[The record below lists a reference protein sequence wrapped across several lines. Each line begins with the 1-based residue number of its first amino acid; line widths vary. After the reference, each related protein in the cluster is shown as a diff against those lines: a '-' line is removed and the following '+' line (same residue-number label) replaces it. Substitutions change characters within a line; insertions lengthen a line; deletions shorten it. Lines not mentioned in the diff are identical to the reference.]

1 MEVKIDNNI
10 CNFNYDENNNIY
22 ECDLIRDSWKN
33 NLNNQLIEERLRN
46 PQKGALYALK
56 SFYTIDNKEAT
67 IVMPTGTGKTE
78 TMLVYIVS
86 ECLDKTIIIVPSSM
100 LREQTFNKCKTMGLI
115 KKFGILEENAILP
128 NVSMINHIPSSA
140 DSLEEILEKS
150 NIIITTINI
159 VAKFNEEYMD
169 LLNKFC
175 SDVIIDEAHHIAAT
189 SWNKFKNYMRNK
201 RIVQFTATPFRND
214 NKKIDGKI
222 VYNYPLNLAQRE
234 GYFTKINFLPV
245 IEYDLKNSDLAV
257 AEKSI
262 KVLQNDL
269 EKGLNHVMLVR
280 ASTQVR
286 AKQLYDDIYNKFYDK
301 YNPVL
306 IISSNSKS
314 LNKENLTKLK
324 SFEAKIVV
332 CVDMFGE
339 GIDIPN
345 LKIAAIHDK
354 YKSLPI
360 TLQFVGRFARVNGIK
375 IGEASLIANII
386 KDDVNDEIR
395 TLYSQ
400 DSNWDYI
407 ISDLSKTAIEKEI
420 SFQDFM
426 DNFDKKQLSEI
437 SIKQLMPKVSMIAYR
452 TKINDWKIE
461 QWKKIFDED
470 KSVISINEENNLFV
484 IVQAVESILG
494 WTSNRAITNKNLELH
509 VVYWNKDKNVVFIN
523 STNKSAPKLIAEK
536 IFETKEI
543 IKGDITFRPLHGIK
557 RLMMASVGL
566 RTRLNGPIRYKMFT
580 GVDIADAISQAEAGQ
595 AIKSNIFGT
604 GFNGNGRVSIGCSY
618 KGTIWSKWVETIDFW
633 KKWCDDVID
642 KVNDDTINTTDIL
655 KSALVPEVIKVRPK
669 LIPISIEFPMELELE
684 EFDKYS
690 IQIGVKEYDIYELEI
705 NIVDNLNCNENIKF
719 TIDTIDGKSYLFE
732 LLIKNKSYQ
741 YINNSGK
748 KIELYRNGTYID
760 KIENYFY
767 DNPPLIYFEDQSSLE
782 GNLYTQSKDKIPE
795 CFDISKVTKLDWTGT
810 DISKESQTKEKLP
823 DSIQYKIIQ
832 MLKQTG
838 KYSIIFDDDGSG
850 EIADIITIYEEEN
863 NVQIEFYHCKYSKE
877 KTPGKR
883 VSDLYEVCGQCQKS
897 IKWKSDLKKM
907 IDRMLARESKASEK
921 GYSRIE
927 LGSKEELYKM
937 KQIMRTK
944 KCKLSI
950 KIVQPG
956 VDSSEISEQMYYL
969 LCCTQSFLL
978 DTYTVDLSLIC
989 S

>member
-1 MEVKIDNNI
+1 MELKIDGNI
-10 CNFNYDENNNIY
+10 CSFNYDECNNIY
-22 ECDLIRDSWKN
+22 ECNLIRDSWKN
-33 NLNNQLIEERLRN
+33 NLNNQLIEEKLRN

-56 SFYTIDNKEAT
+56 SFYTIDNEEAT

-78 TMLVYIVS
+78 TMLLYIVS
-86 ECLDKTIIIVPSSM
+86 EHLNKTIIIVPSSL

-115 KKFGILEENAILP
+115 KKFGILEDNGILP
-128 NVSMINHIPSSA
+128 NVSMIKHIPSSA
-140 DSLEEILEKS
+140 DVLEEILEKS

-159 VAKFNEEYMD
+159 VSKFNEEYMG

-189 SWNKFKNYMRNK
+189 SWNKFKNYMKNK

-222 VYNYPLNLAQRE
+222 IYNYPLNLAQKE
-234 GYFTKINFLPV
+234 GYFTKIKFFPV

-257 AEKSI
+257 AEKAI

-269 EKGLNHVMLVR
+269 DKGLNHVMLVR
-280 ASTQVR
+280 AGTQVR

-306 IISSNSKS
+306 IISDNSKS
-314 LNKENLTKLK
+314 SNKENLAKLK

-386 KDDVNDEIR
+386 KDDVNDEIK

-420 SFQDFM
+420 SFQDFI

-452 TKINDWKIE
+452 TKINEWRIE
-461 QWKKIFDED
+461 QWTKIFNED
-470 KSVISINEENNLFV
+470 KSVISINKDSNLFV
-484 IVQAVESILG
+484 IVQAVESALG
-494 WTSNRAITNKNLELH
+494 WTSNKAITNKNLELH

-543 IKGDITFRPLHGIK
+543 IKGDIAFRPLHGIK

-604 GFNGNGRVSIGCSY
+604 GFNGDGRISIGCSY

-633 KKWCDDVID
+633 KEWCDDIID
-642 KVNDDTINTTDIL
+642 KINDDTINTTDIL
-655 KSALVPEVIKVRPK
+655 KSALVPEVIENRPK

-690 IQIGVKEYDIYELEI
+690 VQIGVKEYDLYELEI
-705 NIVDNLNCNENIKF
+705 NVVDNLNCNENIKF
-719 TIDTIDGKSYLFE
+719 TIDTIDGESYLFE

-748 KIELYRNGTYID
+748 KIELYRNGIYID

-767 DNPPLIYFEDQSSLE
+767 DNPPLIYFENQSSLE

-810 DISKESQTKEKLP
+810 DISKESQTKEKLT

-832 MLKQTG
+832 MLKKTG

-850 EIADIITIYEEEN
+850 EIADIIAIYENEN

-897 IKWKSDLKKM
+897 IKWKSDPKKM
-907 IDRMLARESKASEK
+907 IDRMLARESKAFK
-921 GYSRIE
+921 NGYSRIE
-927 LGSKEELYKM
+927 LGSKEELYKI
-937 KQIMRTK
+937 KQMMRIK

-956 VDSSEISEQMYYL
+956 VASDIISEQMYYL